1 MVRIKGFDVD
11 STDLGL
17 FQQMYSAKAKR
28 SKTLHYNFYGFTFLL
43 FFFFFFFLL
52 CVLRE
57 LSILTK

>member
-28 SKTLHYNFYGFTFLL
+28 SKTLHYNFYGFYL
-43 FFFFFFFLL
+43 FI
-52 CVLRE
+52 
-57 LSILTK
+57 ILFIFYFYSVYDVNCQY